1 MIKGILGPIAEA
13 WICACG
19 GSVGAYDNEEGGFQE
34 RDWLPMFEGFTAA
47 EGATVGRAPCKDDI
61 EGNCI
66 QGISIIKHQPKR
78 ALTER
83 IMENIMPLSVFLT

>member
-1 MIKGILGPIAEA
+1 
-13 WICACG
+13 
-19 GSVGAYDNEEGGFQE
+19 
-34 RDWLPMFEGFTAA
+34 MFEGFTAA
-47 EGATVGRAPCKDDI
+47 EGATLGRAPCKDDI

-66 QGISIIKHQPKR
+66 QGIPIIKHQPKR